1 MNMNRNI
8 KIAAILVILICAGL
22 QVSGNE
28 VIDAIVAVVNGDI
41 ITLSDFLQQDEILYQ
56 SLASQYQGEELR
68 EVYEKSRK
76 NLLDGMITD
85 FLLVQ
90 EAKKQ
95 EIDVSVQKEKIAED
109 MMEQYGF
116 NSIED
121 LRKAMGQQGVD
132 FDIWMDHQE
141 RELLKEGVLFYS
153 FGKDIVVDDTEVIN
167 YYRQHQEEFIEPAS
181 FELKAIY
188 LSDTGKVQEELNGN
202 MNEIK
207 GKLEAGELFED
218 LAEKYSEGPYK
229 ETRGELGSFKKGTL
243 DKALEQAVENIE
255 VGEVTPWIKTA
266 NGWYLLK
273 LVDKEEEHVKD
284 FEEVRSEIENKIFQ
298 RERQD
303 KTIKYLEELREK
315 SHIDIKIPDPYKE
328 FPELFDPS
336 VH

>member
-1 MNMNRNI
+1 MNRNI
-8 KIAAILVILICAGL
+8 KTAAILMILICAGL

-41 ITLSDFLQQDEILYQ
+41 IALSDFKKQDEILYQ
-56 SLASQYQGEELR
+56 SLASQYRGEELR
-68 EVYEKSRK
+68 EAYEKSKK

-95 EIDVSVQKEKIAED
+95 EIDVNTQKEKMVED

-116 NSIED
+116 SSIED
-121 LRKAMGQQGVD
+121 LRRAMGQQGVD
-132 FDIWMDHQE
+132 YDIWLDHQE

-153 FGKDIVVDDTEVIN
+153 FGKDIVVDDAEVIN
-167 YYRQHQEEFIEPAS
+167 YYRQNQEEFIEPAS

-188 LSDTGKVQEELNGN
+188 LSGTGKVQEELNGK
-202 MNEIK
+202 MDEIK
-207 GKLEAGELFED
+207 GKLDAGEMFED

-229 ETRGELGSFKKGTL
+229 ENRGELGSFKKGTL
-243 DKALEQAVENIE
+243 DRTLEQAVEKIE
-255 VGEVTPWIKTA
+255 VGEVTPWIQTS

-284 FEEVRSEIENKIFQ
+284 FDEVRAEIENRIFQ
-298 RERQD
+298 RERQE

-315 SHIDIKIPDPYKE
+315 SYIEIKIPDPYKE
-328 FPELFDPS
+328 FSELFNHS
-336 VH
+336 FH